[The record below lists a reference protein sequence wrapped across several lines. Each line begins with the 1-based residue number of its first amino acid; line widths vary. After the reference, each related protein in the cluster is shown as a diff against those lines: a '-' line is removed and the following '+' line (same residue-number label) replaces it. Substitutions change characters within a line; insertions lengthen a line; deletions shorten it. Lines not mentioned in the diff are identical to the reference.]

1 MKNKI
6 VISELLNADAT
17 DSDLILKI
25 DHAVKDA
32 SLWPEA
38 KNVNH
43 PVVKFSNNS
52 LRMAKKTI
60 PHVLPTIAKA
70 GVEMMGEGGTYGAG
84 LPLTIFGAVADVVK
98 FPFVLLAAG
107 AEATVGGTTKL
118 IAKLFKNNI
127 HDWELNRFN
136 LSFMNSFA
144 QTAQLLV
151 DMQLES
157 IDDIKS
163 QVEAEQNERL
173 VALTCL
179 QIAYASRHY
188 ADGILLVSANEKLT
202 FENCPEDAKAIF
214 DKIMKLKALI
224 NQAIAEANID
234 IRHSYY
240 INEEAK
246 LFGQWFRVINDG
258 FDLGAADILQESEI
272 PHAEI
277 LMQII
282 DELTE
287 DKVSAEVEDALSVRR
302 ISLQ

>member
-25 DHAVKDA
+25 DHAVKNA
-32 SLWPEA
+32 ALWPEA

-43 PVVKFSNNS
+43 PVAKFSNNS

-70 GVEMMGEGGTYGAG
+70 GADMMSEGGTYGAG

-98 FPFVLLAAG
+98 FPFVLLTAG

-118 IAKLFKNNI
+118 ITKLFKNNI
-127 HDWELNRFN
+127 HNWELNRFN

-173 VALTCL
+173 IALTCL

-188 ADGILLVSANEKLT
+188 ADGILLVSTNEKLT
-202 FENCPEDAKAIF
+202 LENCPDDAKDIF
-214 DKIMKLKALI
+214 AKIMRLKTLI
-224 NQAIAEANID
+224 NQAISDANIN
-234 IRHSYY
+234 IKHSYY

-246 LFGQWFRVINDG
+246 LFGQWFRIVNEG
-258 FDLGAADILQESEI
+258 FELGAANTYQEYEI

-277 LMQII
+277 IMKII
-282 DELTE
+282 DELVE
-287 DKVSAEVEDALSVRR
+287 DKVSVDVEETLSVRR
-302 ISLQ
+302 KSLQ